1 MWGESDAGWAC
12 ARDKTFAEAE
22 AICQAAGARLCTT
35 AELADGCT
43 AGTGCQFDFEL
54 VWGVS
59 SPPLPPST
67 ASIVVT
73 LTASGSIDDFP
84 DTSSVQRS
92 VATAASV
99 DAALVTIAMAPGSVI
114 ITATIA
120 VPEST
125 TVAAMQTSL
134 ASTLGTPAAA
144 SSALGITIVETPSIT
159 IILPVVTSP
168 PLPWAPPSQSLPP
181 ATPPVATMT
190 SLRSKDDAGAQVD
203 FTAILIGG
211 AAAAVAL
218 LALLVLASRCVP
230 SALRARCVSQP
241 AFSDWPVAPTLPP
254 QHTGH
259 TTDAVTGAEQA
270 VVEGLR
276 PRRRQGIW
284 IGTQV

>member
-1 MWGESDAGWAC
+1 MWGASDVGGGC

-22 AICQAAGARLCTT
+22 AICQAAGARLCTA

-43 AGTGCQFDFEL
+43 AGTGCQFDYEL
-54 VWGVS
+54 VWGVP
-59 SPPLPPST
+59 SPPLPPASPSPPST
-67 ASIVVT
+67 ARILVT

-92 VATAASV
+92 VATAAGV
-99 DAALVTIAMAPGSVI
+99 DTALVAIDMAPGSVI
-114 ITATIA
+114 IIATID

-144 SSALGITIVETPSIT
+144 SNALGITIVETPSIT
-159 IILPVVTSP
+159 IILPGGTSP
-168 PLPWAPPSQSLPP
+168 PSPQPPPSQSLPP
-181 ATPPVATMT
+181 ATPPVATTT
-190 SLRSKDDAGAQVD
+190 SLRTNDVGAQVD

-230 SALRARCVSQP
+230 PAPPTRCLSRPALS
-241 AFSDWPVAPTLPP
+241 
-254 QHTGH
+254 
-259 TTDAVTGAEQA
+259 
-270 VVEGLR
+270 
-276 PRRRQGIW
+276 PR
-284 IGTQV
+284 